1 MESRSVG
8 EELGRR
14 IQKRSMDSG
23 LIESVGA
30 FIYCVKTRRY
40 LFLLRNNTKYAGT
53 WGVVGGKVEAN
64 EQIIESLSREI
75 EEELGGSIHDARI
88 IPIEKFTSDNGN
100 FTYHTFIVPV
110 DNEFVPLLNEEHRGY
125 CWVSLEDHP
134 KPLHPGVWRTIN
146 FSAVASKI
154 KTLETIL

>member
-1 MESRSVG
+1 MGKKLRG
-8 EELGRR
+8 R
-14 IQKRSMDSG
+14 IQGRTLDTSH
-23 LIESVGA
+23 IEGVGT
-30 FIYCVKTRRY
+30 FIYSISTHRY
-40 LFLLRNNTKYAGT
+40 LFLLRNSTKYAGT
-53 WGVVGGKVEAN
+53 WGLAGGKIDAN
-64 EQIIESLSREI
+64 EQILTSLTRELR
-75 EEELGGSIHDARI
+75 EELGYEFQDVKV